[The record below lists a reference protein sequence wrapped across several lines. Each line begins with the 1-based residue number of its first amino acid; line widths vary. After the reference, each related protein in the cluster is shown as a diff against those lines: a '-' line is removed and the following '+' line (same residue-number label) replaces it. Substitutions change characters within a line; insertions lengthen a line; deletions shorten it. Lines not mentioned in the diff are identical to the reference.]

1 MPHVLRHFMRHLMR
15 CLTLLCLATALAACS
30 GGPDAGALRNGV
42 DERLAQ
48 ALPPG
53 TVEVSDF
60 ARRGS
65 QADTKAPSGETRRI
79 VYFDTELRLRRDFDF
94 GAWDAPGVAGLVS
107 ALGAGPKGISGIT
120 SGGNKAGDVIR
131 AHGTA
136 LYRREGGS
144 WVAVSAGGYRPAEAP
159 AYATNATQGPTAIL
173 DAMRKVI
180 DAAQQSASPA
190 EQAVIQ
196 QELQAAYATIQAR
209 RARIDAGYAIAA
221 GAEHGQYLRLAQA
234 MAAST
239 KMRAVAL
246 VTHGGEENLRLL
258 RDGRVSLALA
268 QGDAVLDAYEGKGAF
283 ADSGPF
289 STLRAIGSLYP
300 EAVHVL
306 VAASGSIKAMSDL
319 RGKRVAIG
327 TPGSASRTTALRV
340 LQAHGLALPDIVPKE
355 LAIGE
360 ALVALRGDEVDA
372 VVQIIGVPA
381 DSVRDMLVDDQVR
394 LLPLSKAGI
403 DTLVATRRGYFPYT
417 IVPGAYSDQDQP
429 VPTVA
434 TAAILLAGSDLSDT
448 EIGSVTREV
457 YGKGNDL
464 AARGS
469 AQGVQ
474 IAPENAKQ
482 GLPIPQHLSAAKVL
496 DGMAAR

>member
-1 MPHVLRHFMRHLMR
+1 MRASMFRGL
-15 CLTLLCLATALAACS
+15 LVAAATLWLAACG
-30 GGPDAGALRNGV
+30 GGPDVSAVRNGV
-42 DERLAQ
+42 GERLSQ
-48 ALPPG
+48 ALPAG
-53 TVEVSDF
+53 TIEVADF

-65 QADTKAPSGETRRI
+65 QADIKAPSGETRRI
-79 VYFDTELRLRRDFDF
+79 VYFDTELRLKRDFDF

-120 SGGNKAGDVIR
+120 SGGNKAGDIIR

-136 LYRREGGS
+136 LYRREGDN

-173 DAMRKVI
+173 DAMRKVV

-190 EQAVIQ
+190 EQAVVQ

-209 RARIDAGYAIAA
+209 RARLDAGYAIAA

-234 MAAST
+234 MAATS
-239 KMRAVAL
+239 KVRAVPL

-268 QGDAVLDAYEGKGAF
+268 QGDAALDAYEGKGAF
-283 ADSGPF
+283 AESGPY
-289 STLRAIGSLYP
+289 SALRAIGSLYP

-306 VAASGSIKAMSDL
+306 VSARGPIRSMADL

-327 TPGSASRTTALRV
+327 APGSASRTTAVRV
-340 LQAHGLALPDIVPKE
+340 LQAHGLALPDVVAKE
-355 LAIGE
+355 LAIGD
-360 ALVALRGDEVDA
+360 ALVALRGNAVDA

-381 DSVRDMLVDDQVR
+381 DSVRDMLADDQIR
-394 LLPLSKAGI
+394 LLPLNKAGI
-403 DTLVATRRGYFPYT
+403 DALVATQRGYFPYT
-417 IVPGAYSDQDQP
+417 IVKGAYSEQDQP
-429 VPTVA
+429 VPTIA
-434 TAAILLAGSDLSDT
+434 TAAVLLAGADLSDT
-448 EIGSVTREV
+448 EVGTVTRDV

-474 IAPENAKQ
+474 IAPENARQ
-482 GLPIPQHLSAAKVL
+482 GLSIPQHLAASKVL
-496 DGMAAR
+496 DGMSAR

>member
-1 MPHVLRHFMRHLMR
+1 MGARAFRSLIV
-15 CLTLLCLATALAACS
+15 ATAALWLSACG
-30 GGPDAGALRNGV
+30 GGPDVAALRNGV
-42 DERLAQ
+42 DARLAQ
-48 ALPPG
+48 ALPAG
-53 TVEVSDF
+53 TIEVADF

-65 QADTKAPSGETRRI
+65 QADIKAPSGETRRV
-79 VYFDTELRLRRDFDF
+79 VYFDTELRLKRDFDF

-120 SGGNKAGDVIR
+120 SGGNKAGDIIR

-136 LYRREGGS
+136 LYRREGND

-173 DAMRKVI
+173 DAMRKVV

-190 EQAVIQ
+190 EQAVVQ

-209 RARIDAGYAIAA
+209 RARLDAGYAIAA

-234 MAAST
+234 MAATS
-239 KMRAVAL
+239 KVRAVPL

-268 QGDAVLDAYEGKGAF
+268 QGDAALDAYEGKGAF
-283 ADSGPF
+283 AESGPY
-289 STLRAIGSLYP
+289 SALRAIGSLYP

-306 VAASGSIKAMSDL
+306 VSARGPVRSMADL
-319 RGKRVAIG
+319 RGRRVAIG
-327 TPGSASRTTALRV
+327 TPGSASRTTAVRV
-340 LQAHGLALPDIVPKE
+340 LQAHGLALSDVVAKE
-355 LAIGE
+355 LAIGD
-360 ALVALRGDEVDA
+360 ALVALRANEVDA

-381 DSVRDMLVDDQVR
+381 DSVRDMLADDQIR
-394 LLPLSKAGI
+394 LLPLNKAGI
-403 DTLVATRRGYFPYT
+403 DALVATQRGYFPYT
-417 IVPGAYSDQDQP
+417 IVKGAYSEQDQP

-434 TAAILLAGSDLSDT
+434 TAAVLLAGADLSDT
-448 EIGSVTREV
+448 EVGSVTRDV

-474 IAPENAKQ
+474 IAPENARQ
-482 GLPIPQHLSAAKVL
+482 GLSIPQHLAASKVL
-496 DGMAAR
+496 DGMSAR

>member
-1 MPHVLRHFMRHLMR
+1 MPATVLRCVAFVAVALS
-15 CLTLLCLATALAACS
+15 LAACG
-30 GGPDAGALRNGV
+30 GGPDTGALRKGM

-53 TVEVSDF
+53 TLEVADF

-65 QADTKAPSGETRRI
+65 QADIKAPSGETRRI
-79 VYFDTELRLRRDFDF
+79 VYFDTDLRLKRDFDF

-120 SGGNKAGDVIR
+120 SGGNKAGDIIR

-136 LYRREGGS
+136 LYRREGDS
-144 WVAVSAGGYRPAEAP
+144 WVAVAAGGYRPAEAP

-173 DAMRKVI
+173 DAMRKVV

-209 RARIDAGYAIAA
+209 RARLDAGYAIAA

-234 MAAST
+234 MAATS
-239 KMRAVAL
+239 KVRAVPL

-268 QGDAVLDAYEGKGAF
+268 QGDAALDAYEGKGAF
-283 ADSGPF
+283 AESGPY
-289 STLRAIGSLYP
+289 SALRAIGSLYP

-306 VAASGSIKAMSDL
+306 VSARGPVRAMADL
-319 RGKRVAIG
+319 RGKRIAIG
-327 TPGSASRTTALRV
+327 ARGSASRTTAVRV
-340 LQAHGLALPDIVPKE
+340 LQAHGLALPDIVPQD
-355 LAIGE
+355 LDIGD
-360 ALVALRGDEVDA
+360 ALVALRANAVDA

-381 DSVRDMLVDDQVR
+381 DSVRDMLADDGIR
-394 LLPLSKAGI
+394 LLPLNKAGI
-403 DTLVATRRGYFPYT
+403 DALAATQRGYFPYT
-417 IVPGAYSDQDQP
+417 IVKGAYSEQDEP
-429 VPTVA
+429 VPTIA
-434 TAAILLAGSDLSDT
+434 TAAVLLAGADLSDT
-448 EIGSVTREV
+448 EVGNVTRDV

-474 IAPENAKQ
+474 IAPENARQ
-482 GLPIPQHLSAAKVL
+482 GLPIPQHLAAAKVL
-496 DGMAAR
+496 DGMAGR